1 MRFIRTQA
9 AVINESVSAGS
20 ELREGLRPIFELL
33 AKVVRCSPLQ
43 ARLAGRLRTQP
54 RFHFLPSANLAKL

>member
-20 ELREGLRPIFELL
+20 ELREGLRPISELL
-33 AKVVRCSPLQ
+33 AKVVLCSPC
-43 ARLAGRLRTQP
+43 RHAGR
-54 RFHFLPSANLAKL
+54 HA